1 MGDSP
6 PFFYEWC
13 FWATFL
19 KAEGNPPLVFVR
31 SVIGEGMTGL
41 RAEGR
46 LSPTDPALDYFH
58 RLRRPVDD
66 DF

>member
-6 PFFYEWC
+6 PFFYEWW

-31 SVIGEGMTGL
+31 SVIGEGMTGCRGYYL
-41 RAEGR
+41 SGDTGGR
-46 LSPTDPALDYFH
+46 ETVPD
-58 RLRRPVDD
+58 
-66 DF
+66 